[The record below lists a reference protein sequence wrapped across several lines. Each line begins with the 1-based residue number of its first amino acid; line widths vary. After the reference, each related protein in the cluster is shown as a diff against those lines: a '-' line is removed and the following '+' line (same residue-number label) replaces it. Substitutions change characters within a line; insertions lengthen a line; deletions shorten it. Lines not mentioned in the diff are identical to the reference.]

1 MKNKPIKRVLHR
13 PRRKQDNIICV
24 VDDSGSPMIINMAN
38 VQSITAH
45 KTLFAKPN
53 PHVCIVWND
62 ETWTNLHMESY
73 EDAENFIRDAYSK
86 SRCYNYV

>member
-1 MKNKPIKRVLHR
+1 MKSNHQKSSSQTHK
-13 PRRKQDNIICV
+13 KQDNIICV
-24 VDDSGSPMIINMAN
+24 IDDSGSPMIINMAN

-45 KTLFAKPN
+45 KTLFGMSN
-53 PHVCIVWND
+53 PHVCIVWTND
-62 ETWTNLHMESY
+62 TWTNIHMESY